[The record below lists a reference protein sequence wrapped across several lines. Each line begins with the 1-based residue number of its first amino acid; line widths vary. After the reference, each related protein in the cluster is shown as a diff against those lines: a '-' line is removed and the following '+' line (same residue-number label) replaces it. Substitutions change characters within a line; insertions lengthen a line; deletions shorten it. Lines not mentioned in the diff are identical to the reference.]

1 MIAKNIK
8 AIHPK
13 DLVFVILYGVLLP
26 SLMGLLLGLIE
37 YYVVAFIGFSF
48 SFLFFWILAVVTGTL
63 VRKQYETPHLL
74 YTILTGIGI
83 VFAAGVLFT
92 VPILWG
98 YLYDGMG
105 ISVFFQVEIY
115 IMFLVSILNPVN
127 WVTNF
132 SFDLVISLLMLAV
145 GTYIG
150 VKRTL

>member
-150 VKRTL
+150 VK